1 MLNVS
6 NIESF
11 EIANLGNWDFEIA
24 CCPKYGKV
32 SNLGCA
38 NNQFYQCN
46 MMPVF
51 DVNFVA
57 CLLVMET

>member
-38 NNQFYQCN
+38 NNHC
-46 MMPVF
+46 
-51 DVNFVA
+51 
-57 CLLVMET
+57 